1 MAQGNRVATFDLS
14 MLMESKKSQTV
25 IQLVLKYPTGTYFQ
39 SVKHLNLYKHCPA
52 CTDHSEMLKLASYD
66 ITEAD
71 REKEWLE
78 LTIDCAH
85 CNWTR
90 LAHLPLMLQ
99 LTDESDTAIAFDEIS
114 AQELKS
120 FLVVYTYDSA
130 YFLSEKAIKALEKRQ
145 AGGNF
150 TIDLN
155 NRTTIDQLRQRN
167 ISCSR
172 QEVFLTT
179 DELRFE
185 GSIIAPVET
194 GIHLS
199 YCYGHCNS
207 ALELPYANG
216 TTYDSRTRILIQRL
230 NQLRRAT
237 RPPPCCIPGDLAPV
251 QLIVVKDEDVI
262 ELETIPSVVDC
273 KCQL

>member
-14 MLMESKKSQTV
+14 MLMESKKSQTI
-25 IQLVLKYPTGTYFQ
+25 IQLVLKYPTREYFQ
-39 SVKHLNLYKHCPA
+39 SVKHLHLYKHCPD
-52 CTDHSEMLKLASYD
+52 CTNLSEMLKLASYD
-66 ITEAD
+66 VTEAD
-71 REKEWLE
+71 GEREWLE
-78 LTIDCAH
+78 LTIDCPH

-99 LTDESDTAIAFDEIS
+99 LTDESDVALAFDEIS

-130 YFLSEKAIKALEKRQ
+130 YFLSEKAIKALQKRQ
-145 AGGNF
+145 IHGNS
-150 TIDLN
+150 TIDLA
-155 NRTTIDQLRQRN
+155 NRTTIHDLQQRN

-230 NQLRRAT
+230 NELRRAT
-237 RPPPCCIPGDLAPV
+237 RPPPCCIAGDLAPME
-251 QLIVVKDEDVI
+251 LIVVKDEDVI
-262 ELETIPSVVDC
+262 ELETIPTVVEC